1 MGQVYTLADAVTTT
15 GVKGYRQTF
24 VDGEVDTDKK
34 VVQVVSAT
42 TSGAGSTTVLIQ
54 GSLDNTNF
62 LTIGTITLTTSTTPA
77 SDALVIDAPWP
88 SIRANVQAISG
99 TGATCSVYLSF

>member
-1 MGQVYTLADAVTTT
+1 MSVVQKLAVDETTT
-15 GVKGYRQTF
+15 GVKGTF
-24 VDGEVDTDKK
+24 GRIEDGAMDVDKR